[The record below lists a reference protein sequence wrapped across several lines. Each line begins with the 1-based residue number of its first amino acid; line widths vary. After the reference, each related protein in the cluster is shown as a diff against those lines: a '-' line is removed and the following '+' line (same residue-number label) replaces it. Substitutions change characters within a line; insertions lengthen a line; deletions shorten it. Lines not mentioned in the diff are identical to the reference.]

1 MTKSKVSAADNSSV
15 EKPKGLLIGQKVGS
29 IDFASFDPAITLEE
43 LFGTELSGAALLE
56 QMLLWFQDT
65 ELSTLPWYSSDGEP
79 KNRNIIKAPQSRAIQ
94 EIDNLL
100 ATWLASTMRV
110 LSQVVSGRV
119 WENEQIDQILQSF
132 TIWFNMV

>member
-94 EIDNLL
+94 E
-100 ATWLASTMRV
+100 STIARYMTRIYNEG